1 LRSYRAL
8 IAAAPL
14 LLAVGCSTTPASPS
28 APSAGA
34 PAASAGAASAP
45 ASSAPAVSAPTGSS
59 DVNIVLTNAGC
70 PPDRASVPAG
80 TIVFNVS
87 NVGGDAVSEVE
98 LLQNETSLGEREN
111 LAPGLSG
118 SFTLVLQPGSYVLE
132 CPGATTPKT
141 PFEVIQGQ

>member
-1 LRSYRAL
+1 LRSCRAL

-14 LLAVGCSTTPASPS
+14 LVAVGCSSTPAASS
-28 APSAGA
+28 APSASGA
-34 PAASAGAASAP
+34 PPASGTAESAP
-45 ASSAPAVSAPTGSS
+45 SGSTE
-59 DVNIVLTNAGC
+59 VNIVLTNAGC
-70 PPDRASVPAG
+70 APDRASAPSG

-98 LLQNETSLGEREN
+98 LLDNETSLGEREN

-141 PFEVIQGQ
+141 PFEVTQGQ

>member
-1 LRSYRAL
+1 LRGYRAL

-14 LLAVGCSTTPASPS
+14 LLAFGCSTTPASS
-28 APSAGA
+28 TAPSAGGPTASAAAASA
-34 PAASAGAASAP
+34 PAASAP
-45 ASSAPAVSAPTGSS
+45 PTGSS

-70 PPDRASVPAG
+70 APDRASVPAG

-118 SFTLVLQPGSYVLE
+118 SFTLVLQPGSYILE

-141 PFEVIQGQ
+141 PFEVTQAQ